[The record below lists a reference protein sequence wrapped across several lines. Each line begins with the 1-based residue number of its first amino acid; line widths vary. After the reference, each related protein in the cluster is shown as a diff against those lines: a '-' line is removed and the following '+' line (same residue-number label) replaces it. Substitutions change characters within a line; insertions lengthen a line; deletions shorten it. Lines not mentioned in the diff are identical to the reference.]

1 MSPAAPSLPVL
12 MPTHFRVSGQL
23 DFSSATHD
31 PQRSLTISP
40 LSSSSPTSPIT
51 VHTSKT
57 GKFHA
62 MLEPGHYSVAVKP
75 STGDLEAGVVFA
87 PPHLAILV
95 AEAPVTNLYFSPVRV
110 AVSGTIDCLGRDVI
124 GDILISFKF

>member
-1 MSPAAPSLPVL
+1 

-31 PQRSLTISP
+31 PQRSITIAP
-40 LSSSSPTSPIT
+40 LSSSSPTSPVT
-51 VHTSKT
+51 VHTTKT
-57 GKFHA
+57 GHFDA

-75 STGDLEAGVVFA
+75 SSGDLEAGVVFA

-110 AVSGTIDCLGRDVI
+110 AVSGSIDCIGEADNLSVIVIHNLLQVRDPVQT
-124 GDILISFKF
+124 